1 MRLSIGV
8 TLVGATLAFVAV
20 DSSKVNA
27 ATCTAGVDCV
37 AGTIYSPAPNPIGA
51 PPPAVSTWTV
61 SSPADLIASYWAF
74 GDSTTNIPNFPNQ
87 GAATIQS
94 GVAAWIGFDP
104 GASVGAQ
111 TYSGSTGGTLTLGTG
126 VTANIFA
133 LHWDS
138 QEMVLVYDVSLS
150 SFTIS
155 GLDQNLSG
163 ITAFSDCTDTSCAT
177 AGGHST
183 GTPIPGALPL
193 FASGAGLLGFFG
205 WRRKRK
211 QTI

>member
-1 MRLSIGV
+1 VSFV
-8 TLVGATLAFVAV
+8 SATLAFSAIA
-20 DSSKVNA
+20 SSKVDA
-27 ATCTAGVDCV
+27 ATCTAGIDCV
-37 AGTIYSPAPNPIGA
+37 AGTIYSPAPNPIGN

-61 SSPADLIASYWAF
+61 TSPADLVASYWAF
-74 GDSTTNIPNFPNQ
+74 GDSHVNIPNFPDQ
-87 GAATIQS
+87 GASTIQS

-111 TYSGSTGGTLTLGTG
+111 TYSGSTGGTLTLGAG

-163 ITAFSDCTDTSCAT
+163 ITAFNDCTDISCAT

-183 GTPIPGALPL
+183 VTPVPGALPL
-193 FASGAGLLGFFG
+193 FATGLGALGLLAR
-205 WRRKRK
+205 RRKRK
-211 QTI
+211 QTV